1 MVGSMQALIFAATTG
16 VGMFIGTQF
25 AGIVMDKN
33 SVDGKFLWRKIWAVP
48 CLITVVGVLVTGG
61 HLHRSGG
68 EQRTRT
74 LRRAMLQPVSA
85 RDVEKE

>member
-33 SVDGKFLWRKIWAVP
+33 SVEGKFLWRKIWAVP
-48 CLITVVGVLVTGG
+48 CLITVVGVL
-61 HLHRSGG
+61 
-68 EQRTRT
+68 T
-74 LRRAMLQPVSA
+74 LAVIFTDPAAIKAADTPAGDAQPVSA
-85 RDVEKE
+85 RDVEQK